1 MKIKLPFGHSKRVVG
16 EASIGIKAS
25 SKEVFSF
32 IAENFFL
39 NYPKWTPE
47 IVALESLD
55 GSTIFVGAKGRQVR
69 EDNGALVESLF
80 EIVEYT
86 PYSSFI
92 LQGSN
97 IPYRNTYLT
106 AREDDDQTRLTFRFE
121 LLDIELFMR
130 PFEKLIRIAIEEGA
144 ENAVEKIKELVTI
157 QCLQRAS

>member
-39 NYPKWTPE
+39 NYPKWTPD
-47 IVALESLD
+47 IVALEYLEEGNS
-55 GSTIFVGAKGRQVR
+55 IFVGAKGRQVR

-106 AREDDDQTRLTFRFE
+106 AREDDQTRLTFRFE

>member
-47 IVALESLD
+47 IVALESLEV
-55 GSTIFVGAKGRQVR
+55 STIFVGAKGRQVR